1 MLHANKRPMVNRN
14 GKIVTDTKGNIMYS
28 NTPLTEADK
37 IDLNRKQE
45 SALQDIYGYGS
56 QAVVP
61 SVTSNEQ
68 ISPWY

>member
-1 MLHANKRPMVNRN
+1 MISRN
-14 GKIVTDTKGNIMYS
+14 GKIVTDAQGNIIYS

-37 IDLNRKQE
+37 IDLKKKQE
-45 SALQDIYGYGS
+45 DALQDLYGYGS

-61 SVTSNEQ
+61 SQTSDEK